1 MNVRKDRRSG
11 KYSKG
16 MFFVLSRIADC
27 EWLNFVVPLGWM
39 LLATVRTRVV
49 VCFATAYPTLLM
61 MMMLELE
68 LAAWRKL
75 NTGSVKH
82 KFLRPCGVFS
92 SFVLIGLVVNF
103 KRKANFGLGMIFIFI
118 FTFVLVSLPV
128 WRDGGGGGG
137 HRASG
142 LSADFL

>member
-1 MNVRKDRRSG
+1 MDAA
-11 KYSKG
+11 
-16 MFFVLSRIADC
+16 L
-27 EWLNFVVPLGWM
+27 PL
-39 LLATVRTRVV
+39 LVRTRVV

-82 KFLRPCGVFS
+82 KFLRPCGVFC

-128 WRDGGGGGG
+128 WRPVVVGVGVSAVWFIGGYSLTF
-137 HRASG
+137 RASQRRVRG
-142 LSADFL
+142 HH

>member
-1 MNVRKDRRSG
+1 MNVGKDRKERENSEG
-11 KYSKG
+11 CFSC
-16 MFFVLSRIADC
+16 SADC
-27 EWLNFVVPLGWM
+27 EWLADFRRPSLVLSGGMDAAAAVG
-39 LLATVRTRVV
+39 ARVV

-82 KFLRPCGVFS
+82 KFLRPCGVFR

-118 FTFVLVSLPV
+118 LRL
-128 WRDGGGGGG
+128 
-137 HRASG
+137 
-142 LSADFL
+142 